1 MKRSSWKGGY
11 KNERR
16 VEMEVTSD
24 ERASVFFG
32 RKVKM
37 QVGGCVALG
46 QYSRGPQLLRWD
58 MQLEK
63 D

>member
-1 MKRSSWKGGY
+1 MGY

-24 ERASVFFG
+24 EPASVFFG

-37 QVGGCVALG
+37 QVEVVWPSVSILG
-46 QYSRGPQLLRWD
+46 VRSY
-58 MQLEK
+58 
-63 D
+63 